1 MKGFFDEEEE
11 VDEFDHALQCATH
24 ALHNSAGPDL
34 IAAAL
39 LHDVGRAPAVSGS
52 YPATPHE
59 RAGAL
64 WLGPRASPRVAWL
77 VEAHVPAKVFL
88 VSSDPAYLERLSS
101 ASVTSLGYQRNGAEE
116 AALAPW
122 AAHEWWP
129 EALQLRRWDDAAK
142 VPGAVTATIDE
153 VLSELTP
160 LIP

>member
-1 MKGFFDEEEE
+1 MKGFFDGEEA
-11 VDEFDHALQCATH
+11 VDELDHALQCATH
-24 ALHNSAGPDL
+24 ALRSAAGPDL

-39 LHDVGRAPAVSGS
+39 LHDVGRAPAVSEA

-64 WLGPRASPRVAWL
+64 WLGSRPSKKVAWL

-88 VSSDPAYLERLSS
+88 VGSDPAYLENLSS
-101 ASVTSLGYQRNGAEE
+101 ASVSSLGYQRDGVEE

-122 AAHEWWP
+122 VAHEWWP

-142 VPGAVTATIDE
+142 VPGAVTASVEEILKE
-153 VLSELTP
+153 
-160 LIP
+160 IGAG